1 MKKRDKKRKDDEKIP
16 RSREKTAELFQQVVL
31 HADCYGKRKDIDDT
45 AVEKRFER
53 DSVKVFWRLRCKC
66 LNPLFFEQE
75 VKVWQGDSLVFEAKN
90 ATPTPAYKPTELK
103 VISYTA
109 GEWENQ
115 FLKHPLSPP
124 RG

>member
-1 MKKRDKKRKDDEKIP
+1 MKKQTKKEKDGKNDLKSKDKM
-16 RSREKTAELFQQVVL
+16 AELFQQAVL
-31 HADCYGKRKDIDDT
+31 HADHYGKRKDIDIT
-45 AVEKRFER
+45 AVEMRLER
-53 DSVKVFWRLRCKC
+53 DGVKVLWHLKC
-66 LNPLFFEQE
+66 ECLEPLSFRQE

-90 ATPTPAYKPTELK
+90 TTPAPAYKPTELK
-103 VISYTA
+103 IVSYTA